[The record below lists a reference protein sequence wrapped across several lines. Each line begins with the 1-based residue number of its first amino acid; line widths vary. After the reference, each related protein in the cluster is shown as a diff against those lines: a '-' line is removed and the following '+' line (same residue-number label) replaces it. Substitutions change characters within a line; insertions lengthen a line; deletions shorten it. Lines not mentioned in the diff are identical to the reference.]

1 MLKFCLLYSF
11 VLMILPI
18 LFQHAWLL
26 LPRVHAQ
33 GVKQSVLSVVC
44 CLLSV
49 VVTKIARSRV
59 LAICACYNYHGLVD
73 VGEKLVSMFVELLNM
88 AH

>member
-1 MLKFCLLYSF
+1 M
-11 VLMILPI
+11 LMILPI
-18 LFQHAWLL
+18 IPACLAIIT
-26 LPRVHAQ
+26 PRARAR
-33 GVKQSVLSVVC
+33 GKAIGFVC
-44 CLLSV
+44 RLLSV

-59 LAICACYNYHGLVD
+59 LAICAYCNYHGLVD